1 MPWAIFALGRAPIW
15 RAAMAP
21 FLKIIS
27 VGIDM
32 MPYLAAVA
40 GFSSTLTFTTLS
52 LPCSSPAPSSTMGE
66 ITRQGPHHSAQ
77 KSTSTGS
84 ADFSTSA
91 SKDESLAL
99 ATAMRTS
106 AGVENRG
113 VGVRRDAE
121 PRYGG

>member
-1 MPWAIFALGRAPIW
+1 
-15 RAAMAP
+15 MAP

-52 LPCSSPAPSSTMGE
+52 LPCSSPATSSTMGE
-66 ITRQGPHHSAQ
+66 ITRQGTHHSAQ

-113 VGVRRDAE
+113 WGSDGTQNLGMAGRAVKSSYVVVRFSAA
-121 PRYGG
+121 